1 MSREQNLKQKIKR
14 LIFLSVLGAGFLA
27 GGYASAEE
35 QTDARQRAQVHTD
48 LGAAYFGSGQLG
60 VALEELNVA
69 IRADSSFAPAYN
81 MLGLVYMTLRE
92 NDKAEENFR
101 RSLSLNGTDSDTNN
115 NFGWFLCQRG
125 KIDDSIRYFMAALKN
140 PLYATPEKS
149 YLNAGICARKKNDD
163 VEAEEFLLTAIKLQ
177 PRQPQALFHLA
188 DINFKRGS
196 YGESKRF
203 INQLSLIAA
212 PTAESLWL
220 GIRIERRLG
229 NRSDEASYGLQLR
242 KTFPDSPEAQA
253 LRNGKYE

>member
-1 MSREQNLKQKIKR
+1 MNMRQNLKR
-14 LIFLSVLGAGFLA
+14 LLFLTALGAGLLA

-35 QTDARQRAQVHTD
+35 QTEARQRAQIHTD

-92 NDKAEENFR
+92 DDKAEENFR
-101 RSLSLNGTDSDTNN
+101 RSLSLSSADSDANN
-115 NFGWFLCQRG
+115 NYGWFLCQRG

-163 VEAEEFLLTAIKLQ
+163 AEAEEFLLKAIKLQ

-188 DINFKRGS
+188 DINFKRGN
-196 YGESKRF
+196 YAESKKF
-203 INQLSLIAA
+203 INQFTRIAA
-212 PTAESLWL
+212 PTPESLWL

-253 LRNGKYE
+253 LRSGKYE

>member
-1 MSREQNLKQKIKR
+1 MSLKQGLKR
-14 LIFLSVLGAGFLA
+14 LLFLMVLVSGILA
-27 GGYASAEE
+27 GGYASAEGQAE
-35 QTDARQRAQVHTD
+35 ARQRAQVHTD
-48 LGAAYFGSGQLG
+48 LAAAYFGSGQLG

-69 IRADSSFAPAYN
+69 IRADSDFAPAYN

-92 NDKAEENFR
+92 DDKAEENFR
-101 RSLSLNGTDSDTNN
+101 RSLSLNSIDSDTNN
-115 NFGWFLCQRG
+115 NYGWFLCQRG

-163 VEAEEFLLTAIKLQ
+163 VEAEDFLLKAIRLQ
-177 PRQPQALFHLA
+177 ARLPQALFHLA
-188 DINFKRGS
+188 EINFRRGS
-196 YGESKRF
+196 YGEAKKF
-203 INQLSLIAA
+203 INQYSQIAT
-212 PTAESLWL
+212 PTPESLWL
-220 GIRIERRLG
+220 GLRIERRLG

>member
-1 MSREQNLKQKIKR
+1 MSMRQNLKR
-14 LIFLSVLGAGFLA
+14 LLFLIVVGAEILA
-27 GGYASAEE
+27 GSYASAEE
-35 QTDARQRAQVHTD
+35 QSDARQRAQVHTD
-48 LGAAYFGSGQLG
+48 LGAAYFSAGQLG

-69 IRADSSFAPAYN
+69 IQADSSFAPAYN

-101 RSLSLNGTDSDTNN
+101 RSLSLSSTDSDTNN
-115 NFGWFLCQRG
+115 NYGWFLCQRG

-140 PLYATPEKS
+140 PLYTTPEKS

-163 VEAEEFLLTAIKLQ
+163 AEAEEFLLKAVRLQ

-188 DINFKRGS
+188 DINFKRGN
-196 YGESKRF
+196 YGESKKF
-203 INQLSLIAA
+203 INQLSQIAA
-212 PTAESLWL
+212 PTPESLWL
-220 GIRIERRLG
+220 GLRIERRLG

-253 LRNGKYE
+253 LRSGKYE

>member
-1 MSREQNLKQKIKR
+1 MSMRRSLKQ
-14 LIFLSVLGAGFLA
+14 LLVLTALGAGFLA

-35 QTDARQRAQVHTD
+35 QTEARQRAQVHTD
-48 LGAAYFGSGQLG
+48 LGAAYFSSGQLG

-69 IRADSSFAPAYN
+69 IRADSGFAPAYN

-101 RSLSLNGTDSDTNN
+101 RSLSLSSADSDTNN
-115 NFGWFLCQRG
+115 NYGWFLCQRG

-163 VEAEEFLLTAIKLQ
+163 VEAEEFLLKAIRLQ

-188 DINFKRGS
+188 DINFKRGN
-196 YGESKRF
+196 YGESRKF
-203 INQLSLIAA
+203 INQFSQIAA
-212 PTAESLWL
+212 PTPESLWL

-253 LRNGKYE
+253 LRSGKYE

>member
-1 MSREQNLKQKIKR
+1 MSMRQHLKR
-14 LIFLSVLGAGFLA
+14 LLFLLMLGASLLA
-27 GGYASAEE
+27 GNYASAEE
-35 QTDARQRAQVHTD
+35 QSDARQRAQAHTD

-69 IRADSSFAPAYN
+69 IRIDSSFAPAYN
-81 MLGLVYMTLRE
+81 MLGLVYMALRE

-101 RSLSLNGTDSDTNN
+101 RSLSLSSTDSDTNN
-115 NFGWFLCQRG
+115 NYGWFLCQRG

-163 VEAEEFLLTAIKLQ
+163 AEAEEFLLKAIKFQ

-188 DINFKRGS
+188 DINFKRGN
-196 YGESKRF
+196 YGESKKF
-203 INQLSLIAA
+203 INQFSQIAA
-212 PTAESLWL
+212 PTPESLWL
-220 GIRIERRLG
+220 GMRIERRLG

-253 LRNGKYE
+253 LRSGKYE

>member
-1 MSREQNLKQKIKR
+1 MSLRRSLKR
-14 LIFLSVLGAGFLA
+14 LLFLAVFGVGFLA
-27 GGYASAEE
+27 VGHASADE
-35 QTDARQRAQVHTD
+35 QAEARQRAQIHTD

-69 IRADSSFAPAYN
+69 IRADSSFAPAFN

-92 NDKAEENFR
+92 DDKAEENFR
-101 RSLSLNGTDSDTNN
+101 RSLSLSSADSDTNN
-115 NFGWFLCQRG
+115 NYGWFLCQRG

-163 VEAEEFLLTAIKLQ
+163 AEAEAFLLKAVRLQ

-188 DINFKRGS
+188 DINFKRGN
-196 YGESKRF
+196 YVESKKF
-203 INQLSLIAA
+203 INQFSQIAA
-212 PTAESLWL
+212 PTPESLWL

-229 NRSDEASYGLQLR
+229 NRSDEASYELQLR

-253 LRNGKYE
+253 LRSGKYE

>member
-1 MSREQNLKQKIKR
+1 MSREQNLKR
-14 LIFLSVLGAGFLA
+14 MLFLIVLGAGLLV

-48 LGAAYFGSGQLG
+48 LGAAYFSSGQLG
-60 VALEELNVA
+60 VALEELNMA
-69 IRADSSFAPAYN
+69 IRADSSFASAYN

-92 NDKAEENFR
+92 DDKAEENFR
-101 RSLSLNGTDSDTNN
+101 RSLSLNSTDSDTNN
-115 NFGWFLCQRG
+115 NYGWFLCQRG
-125 KIDDSIRYFMAALKN
+125 KIDDSIRHFMAALKN

-163 VEAEEFLLTAIKLQ
+163 AEAEEFLLKAVKLQ

-188 DINFKRGS
+188 DINFKRGNYS
-196 YGESKRF
+196 ESRKF
-203 INQLSLIAA
+203 INQFFQIAA
-212 PTAESLWL
+212 PTPESLWL
-220 GIRIERRLG
+220 GMRIERRLG

-253 LRNGKYE
+253 LRSGKYE

>member
-1 MSREQNLKQKIKR
+1 MRLNLKR
-14 LIFLSVLGAGFLA
+14 LLFLMALGAGFLA

-35 QTDARQRAQVHTD
+35 QTEARQRAQIHTD

-60 VALEELNVA
+60 VALEELNIA
-69 IRADSSFAPAYN
+69 IRADSGFAPAYN

-92 NDKAEENFR
+92 DDKAEESFR
-101 RSLSLNGTDSDTNN
+101 RSLSLSSTDSDTNN
-115 NFGWFLCQRG
+115 NYGWFLCQRG

-163 VEAEEFLLTAIKLQ
+163 AEAEEFLLKAIKLQ

-188 DINFKRGS
+188 DINFERGN
-196 YGESKRF
+196 YGESRKF
-203 INQLSLIAA
+203 INQFSQIAA
-212 PTAESLWL
+212 PTPESLWL
-220 GIRIERRLG
+220 GVRIERRQG

-253 LRNGKYE
+253 LRSGKYE

>member
-1 MSREQNLKQKIKR
+1 MRQNLRQ
-14 LIFLSVLGAGFLA
+14 LLFLLA
-27 GGYASAEE
+27 FGIGLLVGGHAFAEDMTE
-35 QTDARQRAQVHTD
+35 ARQRAQIHTD

-92 NDKAEENFR
+92 DDKAEENFR
-101 RSLSLNGTDSDTNN
+101 RALSLSSTDSDANN
-115 NFGWFLCQRG
+115 NYGWFLCQRG
-125 KIDDSIRYFMAALKN
+125 KIDDAIRHFMAALKN

-163 VEAEEFLLTAIKLQ
+163 VEAEEFLLKAIKLQ

-188 DINFKRGS
+188 DINFKRGN
-196 YGESKRF
+196 YAEARKF
-203 INQLSLIAA
+203 INQFSRIAA

-229 NRSDEASYGLQLR
+229 NRNDEASYGLQLR

-253 LRNGKYE
+253 LRSGKYE

>member
-1 MSREQNLKQKIKR
+1 MSMKQYLKR
-14 LIFLSVLGAGFLA
+14 LLFLTAFGAGLLA

-35 QTDARQRAQVHTD
+35 QTEARQRARIHTD

-69 IRADSSFAPAYN
+69 IQADSGFAPAYN

-92 NDKAEENFR
+92 DDKAEENFR
-101 RSLSLNGTDSDTNN
+101 RSLSLSGADSDANN
-115 NFGWFLCQRG
+115 NYGWFLCQRG
-125 KIDDSIRYFMAALKN
+125 KIDDSIRHFMAALKN

-163 VEAEEFLLTAIKLQ
+163 AEAEEFLLKAIRLQ

-188 DINFKRGS
+188 DINFKRGNHA
-196 YGESKRF
+196 ESKKF
-203 INQLSLIAA
+203 INQFSRIAA
-212 PTAESLWL
+212 PTPESLWL